1 MTAPAHAS
9 IHGLQMTPTN
19 GYLLTRLAA
28 AYPNS
33 ACLKAMTT
41 DGVSAQRTP
50 LEAAMAAVTAGGAGL
65 ATRLIAGYRLSQCAA
80 ASPPKSNGRLAIL
93 AVTFTIW
100 TVEQTALSVYGRGPA
115 WRAGPQAGLHAVVTQ
130 NRERSRRSSGAANAH
145 PSTKVSAAPTAESA
159 AGPGKQLTR
168 MAPMD
173 QPHSAD
179 AKTGGLE
186 LSHRERK

>member
-1 MTAPAHAS
+1 
-9 IHGLQMTPTN
+9 MTPTN

-33 ACLKAMTT
+33 ACLKATTT
-41 DGVSAQRTP
+41 DGVSAQRTL

-115 WRAGPQAGLHAVVTQ
+115 WRAGPQAGLLAVVTQ
-130 NRERSRRSSGAANAH
+130 NRERSRRSSGATNAH
-145 PSTKVSAAPTAESA
+145 PSTTVSAAATAESA
-159 AGPGKQLTR
+159 TGLGKQLTQL
-168 MAPMD
+168 ATMD
-173 QPHSAD
+173 RPRNAD
-179 AKTGGLE
+179 AETGGLE
-186 LSHRERK
+186 FSQRERE